1 MLQVINQ
8 LTGCHLTTSSD
19 IKVMILEETW
29 PIQGGRHRS
38 MTNSTVC
45 ETGGRTI
52 EEDRSTETR
61 ETPYEG
67 VLNTHESETNMLE
80 TPGRDVTGGAR
91 PDAHVTMRKKQGVK
105 ETPPATSE
113 VVD

>member
-1 MLQVINQ
+1 M
-8 LTGCHLTTSSD
+8 SSD
-19 IKVMILEETW
+19 DEFRYKSDDF
-29 PIQGGRHRS
+29 GGDMADLDRS
-38 MTNSTVC
+38 RMDDRDLLTNSTVC